1 MHGKLVGRSA
11 PRSCGT
17 AGVST
22 RCARP
27 PLRYGPSGDT
37 PPAPR
42 LGWQL
47 WALRPGLDACVPT
60 VHNVPG
66 TRRATELRTPHRTG
80 TAGSGL
86 GSGTAGSPAGGA
98 GCAVSLCRRRVDVLT
113 EPTRGPFSR
122 GRRGPFFSCHF
133 HDGRWHQSL
142 PRVLRPAAPF
152 RCEPRRGRVRARAHV
167 LDRRAVDVRA
177 LAGLAVGLDD
187 TPPYARLG
195 GGTVTVARGPRSRMG
210 VEVLLADL
218 FGPYAVIEKRAA
230 LFTAIWGVRFRARP
244 AREPIPG
251 RRSRLDAAP
260 TAHSQ
265 PRALLRSVAP

>member
-113 EPTRGPFSR
+113 EPTGGPFSR

-133 HDGRWHQSL
+133 HS
-142 PRVLRPAAPF
+142 PATFAAQHLGSTCWPSSVSQ
-152 RCEPRRGRVRARAHV
+152 RRGRAAKGCSSSRRSVVAGVHEEGSLEFRPGGC
-167 LDRRAVDVRA
+167 LRRAPQRPRA
-177 LAGLAVGLDD
+177 
-187 TPPYARLG
+187 
-195 GGTVTVARGPRSRMG
+195 PRDG
-210 VEVLLADL
+210 A
-218 FGPYAVIEKRAA
+218 
-230 LFTAIWGVRFRARP
+230 GVRRT
-244 AREPIPG
+244 
-251 RRSRLDAAP
+251 P
-260 TAHSQ
+260 TPCLSAS
-265 PRALLRSVAP
+265 

>member
-47 WALRPGLDACVPT
+47 WALRPGLNACVPT

-113 EPTRGPFSR
+113 EPTGGPFSR

-133 HDGRWHQSL
+133 QFIGAL
-142 PRVLRPAAPF
+142 PRESHTPYGQTARHEGVQGDRHGQAPA
-152 RCEPRRGRVRARAHV
+152 V
-167 LDRRAVDVRA
+167 
-177 LAGLAVGLDD
+177 
-187 TPPYARLG
+187 PPDSSSTSCL
-195 GGTVTVARGPRSRMG
+195 P
-210 VEVLLADL
+210 
-218 FGPYAVIEKRAA
+218 
-230 LFTAIWGVRFRARP
+230 
-244 AREPIPG
+244 
-251 RRSRLDAAP
+251 
-260 TAHSQ
+260 
-265 PRALLRSVAP
+265 SVAGILRQRCSPGSRSGEAMRRQK

>member
-27 PLRYGPSGDT
+27 PRRYGPSGDT

-113 EPTRGPFSR
+113 EPTGGPFSR

-133 HDGRWHQSL
+133 QSIG
-142 PRVLRPAAPF
+142 RPAP
-152 RCEPRRGRVRARAHV
+152 
-167 LDRRAVDVRA
+167 
-177 LAGLAVGLDD
+177 AGLA
-187 TPPYARLG
+187 
-195 GGTVTVARGPRSRMG
+195 ARGTGSGLAAG
-210 VEVLLADL
+210 VQAGVGMLMSSPTCGSS
-218 FGPYAVIEKRAA
+218 GPGASVASSAPSARY
-230 LFTAIWGVRFRARP
+230 GVRRGAG
-244 AREPIPG
+244 G
-251 RRSRLDAAP
+251 RRWRRPGWSR
-260 TAHSQ
+260 
-265 PRALLRSVAP
+265 R

>member
-113 EPTRGPFSR
+113 EPTGGPFSR

-133 HDGRWHQSL
+133 HAGASPPWRTAQ
-142 PRVLRPAAPF
+142 RPTASRRPSSSVGCGGTA
-152 RCEPRRGRVRARAHV
+152 RGRTTITP
-167 LDRRAVDVRA
+167 AVVPFPD
-177 LAGLAVGLDD
+177 
-187 TPPYARLG
+187 G
-195 GGTVTVARGPRSRMG
+195 GGSP
-210 VEVLLADL
+210 
-218 FGPYAVIEKRAA
+218 
-230 LFTAIWGVRFRARP
+230 
-244 AREPIPG
+244 
-251 RRSRLDAAP
+251 
-260 TAHSQ
+260 
-265 PRALLRSVAP
+265 

>member
-66 TRRATELRTPHRTG
+66 TRRATERRTPHRTG

-86 GSGTAGSPAGGA
+86 GSGTAGS
-98 GCAVSLCRRRVDVLT
+98 RRVA
-113 EPTRGPFSR
+113 PG
-122 GRRGPFFSCHF
+122 
-133 HDGRWHQSL
+133 
-142 PRVLRPAAPF
+142 APF
-152 RCEPRRGRVRARAHV
+152 RCVEG
-167 LDRRAVDVRA
+167 
-177 LAGLAVGLDD
+177 GLM
-187 TPPYARLG
+187 Y
-195 GGTVTVARGPRSRMG
+195 
-210 VEVLLADL
+210 
-218 FGPYAVIEKRAA
+218 
-230 LFTAIWGVRFRARP
+230 
-244 AREPIPG
+244 
-251 RRSRLDAAP
+251 
-260 TAHSQ
+260 
-265 PRALLRSVAP
+265 